1 MAQITD
7 EIGFIGLG
15 NMGVPMAH
23 ALIDAGFKL
32 VVYNRTSSKAQP
44 HVEKGARLA
53 STVADAVPRGGIVIT
68 MVSDDAALEAVVG
81 GEDGVAARLGSGGVH
96 VSMSTVSPITSRAV
110 AKLVEDRGGYHI
122 SAPVFGRPERA
133 AARQL
138 WIIMSGAMKPRDRVK
153 PLFAAMG
160 QKTYEFGEDPGAANI
175 VKLIN
180 NFMITSAIEVIS
192 EGLAL
197 AEKNNI
203 DPKQVASVL
212 GEAMFNCPLYKSYF
226 DIITNRR
233 FTPPG
238 FRMELG
244 LKDIDLVISTATDSR
259 VPMPMATVIH
269 NRVLQNLAKGRGDL
283 DWAAVALGAFE
294 DAGLKV

>member
-1 MAQITD
+1 MAD

-15 NMGVPMAH
+15 NMGVPMAD

-32 VVYNRTSSKAQP
+32 VVYNRTSSRAQP
-44 HVEKGARLA
+44 LVDKGARLA
-53 STVADAVPRGGIVIT
+53 PAIADAVPHGGITIT
-68 MVSDDAALEAVVG
+68 MVSDDAALEDVVG
-81 GEDGVAARLGSGGVH
+81 GENGVAARLGSGGVH
-96 VSMSTVSPITSRAV
+96 VSMSTVSPVTSRAV
-110 AKLVEDRGGYHI
+110 AKLVEDRGGFHI

-133 AARQL
+133 VARQL
-138 WIIMSGAMKPRDRVK
+138 WILMSGAMAPRDRIK
-153 PLFAAMG
+153 PLFNAMG

-197 AEKNNI
+197 AQKNGL

-212 GEAMFNCPLYKSYF
+212 GDAMFNCPLYKSYF
-226 DIITNRR
+226 DIISNRR

-238 FRMELG
+238 FRMVLG
-244 LKDIDLVISTATDSR
+244 LKDIDLVLRT
-259 VPMPMATVIH
+259 
-269 NRVLQNLAKGRGDL
+269 
-283 DWAAVALGAFE
+283 
-294 DAGLKV
+294 